1 MKKFY
6 ILHHLG
12 MGDHLHCNGMVRHIR
27 ETLLPEWDICL
38 FSWQRNFKN
47 VEYMYRDDSSIEV
60 VPLVDDVNEMWQVE
74 DHVLEENQFVE
85 EHQMLLIGYSN
96 FPKIKT
102 ENPEYTCDQCFYKQI
117 DIPYEHRFDKFYF
130 EREPKEEE
138 RVFNKLVPEG
148 KEYVFVHDNPSK
160 GYTIDVDKIDQ
171 KYEIVNND
179 ITESIFHFSK
189 ILENASEIHCIESS
203 FRCFI
208 EGLDTSK
215 AKHYFHPVNTEFSKF
230 DNDNLGTG
238 TSKEWTL
245 VKYEPTNLL

>member
-74 DHVLEENQFVE
+74 DHVLEENQFVQ

-117 DIPYEHRFDKFYF
+117 DIPYEHRFGKFYF

-160 GYTIDVDKIDQ
+160 GYTID
-171 KYEIVNND
+171 
-179 ITESIFHFSK
+179 
-189 ILENASEIHCIESS
+189 ASHS
-203 FRCFI
+203 
-208 EGLDTSK
+208 
-215 AKHYFHPVNTEFSKF
+215 
-230 DNDNLGTG
+230 
-238 TSKEWTL
+238 
-245 VKYEPTNLL
+245 

>member
-85 EHQMLLIGYSN
+85 EHQMLLIGY
-96 FPKIKT
+96 FI
-102 ENPEYTCDQCFYKQI
+102 
-117 DIPYEHRFDKFYF
+117 
-130 EREPKEEE
+130 
-138 RVFNKLVPEG
+138 
-148 KEYVFVHDNPSK
+148 SK
-160 GYTIDVDKIDQ
+160 
-171 KYEIVNND
+171 
-179 ITESIFHFSK
+179 
-189 ILENASEIHCIESS
+189 
-203 FRCFI
+203 
-208 EGLDTSK
+208 
-215 AKHYFHPVNTEFSKF
+215 
-230 DNDNLGTG
+230 
-238 TSKEWTL
+238 
-245 VKYEPTNLL
+245 